1 MQQKN
6 TAARAL
12 ADLQSESIA
21 KPPSAPLAHVGGWP
35 INTPDMDTAIASV
48 INRAGAR
55 EAFTVFTL
63 NLDHL
68 VKLRSDERFRLAYRE
83 ADIVTAD
90 GAPVAWLAR
99 LQDRSI
105 VRATGSDML
114 LPLLDAAADAR
125 LPVFLFGSTEDVL
138 AKAAHE
144 IADHTDGLLKIA
156 GMLSPSRAFDPEGAE
171 ADRAIETIR
180 RSGARI
186 CIVALGAP
194 KQEIFAERARA
205 KGLACGMVCA
215 GASLDFVARAQ
226 VRAPKLFRKLG
237 FEWMWRLATNPRR
250 LAKRYVQCAIV
261 LGHLV
266 IAEFAE
272 RRPAQ
277 PGPRV

>member
-1 MQQKN
+1 VQQN
-6 TAARAL
+6 STAARAL
-12 ADLQSESIA
+12 ADPQLEILAEPVS
-21 KPPSAPLAHVGGWP
+21 PPLAYVGGWP
-35 INTPDMDTAIASV
+35 INTPDMHTAIVAV
-48 INRAGAR
+48 IKRAKAR
-55 EAFTVFTL
+55 EAFSVFTL

-114 LPLLDAAADAR
+114 LPLLDAAADAH
-125 LPVFLFGSTEDVL
+125 LPVFLFGSAEDVL
-138 AKAAHE
+138 AKAADE
-144 IADHTDGLLKIA
+144 IGNHTDGLLKIA
-156 GMLSPSRAFDPEGAE
+156 GMLSPSRTFDPESAE

-194 KQEIFAERARA
+194 KQEVFAQRARA

-215 GASLDFVARAQ
+215 GASLDFLAGAQ
-226 VRAPKLFRKLG
+226 MRAPKLFRKLG
-237 FEWMWRLATNPRR
+237 FEWMWRLATNPSR
-250 LAKRYVQCAIV
+250 LARRYFECAIV
-261 LGHLV
+261 LVGLV
-266 IAEFAE
+266 IAELAG
-272 RRPAQ
+272 RRLPQ
-277 PGPRV
+277 PRSRA

>member
-6 TAARAL
+6 TAAHAL

-21 KPPSAPLAHVGGWP
+21 EPPSPPLAHVGGWP
-35 INTPDMDTAIASV
+35 INTPDMDTAIATV
-48 INRAGAR
+48 IRRARAR

-68 VKLRSDERFRLAYRE
+68 VKLRRDERFRLAYRD

-99 LQDRSI
+99 LQNRSI
-105 VRATGSDML
+105 IRATGSDML
-114 LPLLDAAADAR
+114 LPLLDAAADAH

-138 AKAAHE
+138 VKTAHK
-144 IADHTDGLLKIA
+144 ITDHTDGLLKIA
-156 GMLSPSRAFDPEGAE
+156 GMLSPSRTFDPQGAE

-194 KQEIFAERARA
+194 KQEIFAARARA

-215 GASLDFVARAQ
+215 GASLDFVAGAQ
-226 VRAPKLFRKLG
+226 VRAPKLFRKFG
-237 FEWMWRLATNPRR
+237 FEWIWRLATNPRR
-250 LAKRYVQCAIV
+250 LTKRYAECAIV
-261 LGHLV
+261 LADLV
-266 IAEFAE
+266 IAELAE
-272 RRPAQ
+272 RRLPQ
-277 PGPRV
+277 PRSGV

>member
-12 ADLQSESIA
+12 VDLQSESIA
-21 KPPSAPLAHVGGWP
+21 EQPSPPLAHVGGWP
-35 INTPDMDTAIASV
+35 INTPDMDTAIAAV
-48 INRAGAR
+48 IKRARAR
-55 EAFTVFTL
+55 DAFTVFTL

-99 LQDRSI
+99 MQDRSI

-114 LPLLDAAADAR
+114 LPLLDAAADAH

-194 KQEIFAERARA
+194 KQEIFSARARA

-215 GASLDFVARAQ
+215 GASLDFVAGAQ

-250 LAKRYVQCAIV
+250 LAKRYVECAIL
-261 LGHLV
+261 LGGLV
-266 IAEFAE
+266 VAGLAQ
-272 RRPAQ
+272 RRLPQ
-277 PGPRV
+277 PRSRV